1 MTAVEQY
8 MTKVRQQQAAAETER
23 RRRWAELTSL
33 WEQCCQAE
41 GVDRSAAASPFT
53 PENPYRA
60 LYEGSLAGYLGLCPR
75 R

>member
-8 MTKVRQQQAAAETER
+8 TTKVRQQHAATEAER
-23 RRRWAELTSL
+23 RRRWAEVTGL

-41 GVDRSAAASPFT
+41 GAERGASGFRPA
-53 PENPYRA
+53 NPYRA
-60 LYEGSLAGYLGLCPR
+60 VYEASLAGYIGVGPR

>member
-8 MTKVRQQQAAAETER
+8 TTKVRQQRAAADAER
-23 RRRWAELTSL
+23 RRRWAEVTGL

-41 GVDRSAAASPFT
+41 GAERGASGFR

-60 LYEGSLAGYLGLCPR
+60 LYEGSLAGYIGVGPR